1 MLLQEG
7 NLTQGHISFGKKLNK
22 MSTVSIILIALM
34 IEYFFDDL
42 KKYRKNDILVN
53 GYNYFQK
60 KLDTGKYSKNTNICI
75 AFAIIVL
82 IISMSIASIADYISK
97 IIFFIVSL
105 VFLLFSLRTNQF
117 NRDMEE
123 LKIKLEFDKDS
134 IEKNILFSL
143 CPNLRQTR
151 AKTNLNELVIKKSF
165 FNSIRNTFTIIFVF
179 ILLGAPAALTYKV
192 LDIMIYSDN
201 FKLNIQTKNEL
212 KKYIY
217 FIDYIPIRLTS
228 YCLSMVSNYD
238 RVMERINN
246 LELSNNAY
254 LSNIE
259 YINQTGESVYDNSKS
274 ESDQIIQI
282 QNILSRTLIAWLSLI
297 FLLGIT
303 GIFI

>member
-1 MLLQEG
+1 MLLLEG
-7 NLTQGHISFGKKLNK
+7 NLTQGHISFGIKLNK

-53 GYNYFQK
+53 GYNRFQK
-60 KLDTGKYSKNTNICI
+60 KLDTGKYSKINICI

-105 VFLLFSLRTNQF
+105 IFLLFSLRTNQF

-151 AKTNLNELVIKKSF
+151 AKTNLNVLVIKNLF

>member
-1 MLLQEG
+1 
-7 NLTQGHISFGKKLNK
+7 
-22 MSTVSIILIALM
+22 MSTVSILLIALV

-53 GYNYFQK
+53 GYDYFQK
-60 KLDTGKYSKNTNICI
+60 KLDTEKYSKINTCI
-75 AFAIIVL
+75 AFAVIIL

-151 AKTNLNELVIKKSF
+151 AKTNLNELVIKNLF

-201 FKLNIQTKNEL
+201 FKLSAQTKNEL

-217 FIDYIPIRLTS
+217 FIDFIPVRLTS

-246 LELSNNAY
+246 LELSNNPY

-303 GIFI
+303 GTFI

>member
-1 MLLQEG
+1 
-7 NLTQGHISFGKKLNK
+7 
-22 MSTVSIILIALM
+22 MSTVSILLIALV

-53 GYNYFQK
+53 GYDYFQK
-60 KLDTGKYSKNTNICI
+60 KLDTEKYSKINICI
-75 AFAIIVL
+75 AFAVIIL

-97 IIFFIVSL
+97 IVFFIVSL

-143 CPNLRQTR
+143 CPNLKQTR
-151 AKTNLNELVIKKSF
+151 AKTNLNELVIKNLF

-201 FKLNIQTKNEL
+201 FKLSAQTKNEL

-217 FIDYIPIRLTS
+217 FIDFVPIRLTS

-246 LELSNNAY
+246 LELSNNPY
-254 LSNIE
+254 ISNIE

>member
-1 MLLQEG
+1 MLLLEG
-7 NLTQGHISFGKKLNK
+7 NLTRGHISFGIKLNK
-22 MSTVSIILIALM
+22 MSTVSIILIALI

-60 KLDTGKYSKNTNICI
+60 KLDTGKYSKINICI

-105 VFLLFSLRTNQF
+105 IFLLFSLRTNQF

-151 AKTNLNELVIKKSF
+151 AKTNLNVLVIKNLF

>member
-1 MLLQEG
+1 MLLLEG
-7 NLTQGHISFGKKLNK
+7 NLTQGHISFGIKLNK
-22 MSTVSIILIALM
+22 MSTVSIILIALI

-42 KKYRKNDILVN
+42 KKYRKNNILVN

-60 KLDTGKYSKNTNICI
+60 KLDAGKYSKINICI

-105 VFLLFSLRTNQF
+105 IFLLFSLRTNQF

-151 AKTNLNELVIKKSF
+151 AKTNLNELVIKNLF

>member
-1 MLLQEG
+1 MLLLEG
-7 NLTQGHISFGKKLNK
+7 NLTQGHISFGIKLNK
-22 MSTVSIILIALM
+22 MSTVSIILIALI

-53 GYNYFQK
+53 GYNHFQK
-60 KLDTGKYSKNTNICI
+60 KLDTGKYSKINICI

-151 AKTNLNELVIKKSF
+151 AKTNLNELVIKNLF

>member
-1 MLLQEG
+1 
-7 NLTQGHISFGKKLNK
+7 
-22 MSTVSIILIALM
+22 MSTVSIILIALI

-60 KLDTGKYSKNTNICI
+60 KLDTGKYSKINICI

-105 VFLLFSLRTNQF
+105 IFLLFSLRTNQF

-151 AKTNLNELVIKKSF
+151 AKTNLNELVIKNLF

>member
-1 MLLQEG
+1 MLLLEG
-7 NLTQGHISFGKKLNK
+7 NLTQGHISFGIKLNK
-22 MSTVSIILIALM
+22 MSTVSIILIALI

-60 KLDTGKYSKNTNICI
+60 KLDTGKYSKTNICI

-105 VFLLFSLRTNQF
+105 IFLLFSLRTNQF

-151 AKTNLNELVIKKSF
+151 AKTNLNELVIKNLF

>member
-1 MLLQEG
+1 
-7 NLTQGHISFGKKLNK
+7 
-22 MSTVSIILIALM
+22 MSTVSILLIALV

-53 GYNYFQK
+53 GYDYFQK
-60 KLDTGKYSKNTNICI
+60 KLDTEKYSKINICI

-97 IIFFIVSL
+97 IVFFVVSL

-151 AKTNLNELVIKKSF
+151 AKTHLNELVIKNLF

-201 FKLNIQTKNEL
+201 FKLSAQTKNEL

-217 FIDYIPIRLTS
+217 FIDFVPIRLTS

-246 LELSNNAY
+246 LELSNNPY

>member
-1 MLLQEG
+1 
-7 NLTQGHISFGKKLNK
+7 
-22 MSTVSIILIALM
+22 MSTVSILLIALV

-42 KKYRKNDILVN
+42 KKYRKNDILIN
-53 GYNYFQK
+53 GFDYFQK
-60 KLDTGKYSKNTNICI
+60 KLDTEKYSKINICI
-75 AFAIIVL
+75 AFAVIIL

-97 IIFFIVSL
+97 IVFFIVSL

-143 CPNLRQTR
+143 CPNLKQTR
-151 AKTNLNELVIKKSF
+151 AKTNLNELVIKNLF

-201 FKLNIQTKNEL
+201 FKLSAQTKNQL

-217 FIDYIPIRLTS
+217 FIDFVPIRLTS

-246 LELSNNAY
+246 LELSNNPY
-254 LSNIE
+254 ISNVE

>member
-1 MLLQEG
+1 
-7 NLTQGHISFGKKLNK
+7 
-22 MSTVSIILIALM
+22 
-34 IEYFFDDL
+34 
-42 KKYRKNDILVN
+42 
-53 GYNYFQK
+53 
-60 KLDTGKYSKNTNICI
+60 
-75 AFAIIVL
+75 
-82 IISMSIASIADYISK
+82 
-97 IIFFIVSL
+97 
-105 VFLLFSLRTNQF
+105 
-117 NRDMEE
+117 
-123 LKIKLEFDKDS
+123 
-134 IEKNILFSL
+134 
-143 CPNLRQTR
+143 
-151 AKTNLNELVIKKSF
+151 
-165 FNSIRNTFTIIFVF
+165 
-179 ILLGAPAALTYKV
+179 
-192 LDIMIYSDN
+192 MIYSDN

-217 FIDYIPIRLTS
+217 FIDYVPIRLTS

>member
-1 MLLQEG
+1 MLLLEG
-7 NLTQGHISFGKKLNK
+7 NLTQGHISFGIKLNK
-22 MSTVSIILIALM
+22 ISTVSIILIALI

-60 KLDTGKYSKNTNICI
+60 KLDTGKYSKTNICI

-151 AKTNLNELVIKKSF
+151 AKTNLNELVIKNLF

-297 FLLGIT
+297 FY
-303 GIFI
+303 

>member
-1 MLLQEG
+1 MDII
-7 NLTQGHISFGKKLNK
+7 TFKK
-22 MSTVSIILIALM
+22 VR
-34 IEYFFDDL
+34 Y
-42 KKYRKNDILVN
+42 
-53 GYNYFQK
+53 
-60 KLDTGKYSKNTNICI
+60 GKYSKINICI

-97 IIFFIVSL
+97 IIFFILSL

-151 AKTNLNELVIKKSF
+151 AKTNLNELVIKNLF

>member
-1 MLLQEG
+1 MLLLEG
-7 NLTQGHISFGKKLNK
+7 NLTQGHISFGIKLNK
-22 MSTVSIILIALM
+22 MSTVSIILIALI

-60 KLDTGKYSKNTNICI
+60 KLDTGKYSKINICI

-105 VFLLFSLRTNQF
+105 IFLLFSLRTNQF

-151 AKTNLNELVIKKSF
+151 AKTNLNELVIKNLF

>member
-1 MLLQEG
+1 
-7 NLTQGHISFGKKLNK
+7 
-22 MSTVSIILIALM
+22 MSTVSILLIALV

-53 GYNYFQK
+53 GYDYFQK
-60 KLDTGKYSKNTNICI
+60 KLDTEKYSKINICI
-75 AFAIIVL
+75 AFAVIIL

-97 IIFFIVSL
+97 IVFFVVSL

-151 AKTNLNELVIKKSF
+151 AKTHLNELVIKNLF

-201 FKLNIQTKNEL
+201 FKLSAQTKNQL

-217 FIDYIPIRLTS
+217 FIDFVPIRLTS

-246 LELSNNAY
+246 LELSNNPY
-254 LSNIE
+254 ISNVE

>member
-1 MLLQEG
+1 MLLLEG
-7 NLTQGHISFGKKLNK
+7 NLTQGHISFGIKLNK

-53 GYNYFQK
+53 GYNRFQK
-60 KLDTGKYSKNTNICI
+60 KLDTGKYSKINICI

-151 AKTNLNELVIKKSF
+151 AKTNLNELVIKNLF